1 MSFLKRLTQP
11 APILL
16 DGATGTELNRRAVD
30 TSLPLWS
37 AQALLD
43 APQVLRQIHADYL
56 RAGAEIITANTF
68 RTHRRSLA
76 KGGLGE
82 RARELTRHAVE
93 IARSSLRGRTVP
105 LEAARHKPRFIAGS
119 IAPLED
125 CYSPHLT
132 PPQEECEREHAEMA
146 QNLAEAGV
154 DLILVE
160 TMPTIREAVAAT
172 RAARATGKP
181 VLTSFVCNTEGRL
194 FSGETVT
201 AAVEAVAPLGVA
213 GLLINCTP
221 STTILRPF
229 EELRAAVKAHAAAVP
244 LITGLYANIGHT
256 NEVNGWTSTAEVSP
270 LEYAQL
276 AALWIKRG
284 AKLVGGCCGTTPAH
298 IAAVRVML
306 TS

>member
-1 MSFLKRLTQP
+1 MSFLKRLTHP
-11 APILL
+11 APLLL

-30 TSLPLWS
+30 TTLPLWS

-56 RAGAEIITANTF
+56 RAGAEILTANTF

-82 RARELTRHAVE
+82 RARELTRQAVE
-93 IARSSLRGRTVP
+93 IARSSLRARTVP
-105 LEAARHKPRFIAGS
+105 LDPARHKPRFIAGS
-119 IAPLED
+119 QAPLED
-125 CYSPHLT
+125 CYSPELT
-132 PPQEECEREHAEMA
+132 PPQDDCEREHAEMA
-146 QNLAEAGV
+146 HHLAEAGV

-181 VLTSFVCNTEGRL
+181 VLTSFVCNTAGRL

-221 STTILRPF
+221 STTILQSF
-229 EELRAAVKAHAAAVP
+229 DELHAAVQAQPAAVP

-256 NEVNGWTSTAEVSP
+256 NDVDGWTSTAEVSP

-276 AALWIKRG
+276 AAVWIKRG

-306 TS
+306 AG